1 MSTDIPIYVISLR
14 RVPER
19 RLSVQRQLDAL
30 NLKYQIIE
38 AFDGRD
44 FFSKD
49 YRLKVAREF
58 GMNEDAIEKNVS
70 IWSSTWSPYA
80 ILFSHIKAYN
90 SMIKNNIP
98 LACIL
103 EDDTDISPVF
113 PEILNNVQQFPWDI
127 LMLANHSDS
136 VGRLINTLVSIMRHK
151 SYRSVCRK
159 LIKHYMH
166 KPRLSLRQH
175 LIAMQ
180 CAFNIVKRHW
190 HLYPYSIVR
199 KSSFDINRVVIN
211 FENVQ
216 EKQAFWQY
224 YVSKMGA
231 AFSHDKAFKHH
242 ITDNYYIASKLPEY
256 CQGGMGYMLRLE
268 TAEKW
273 KKEALT
279 DKHGHIDFIPKA
291 LAERNEVRL
300 SIVTPPCIT
309 ALYSYLAYSTRR
321 HDLPLRHHRV

>member
-1 MSTDIPIYVISLR
+1 MSTGIPIYVISLKR
-14 RVPER
+14 LPER

-58 GMNEDAIEKNVS
+58 GMNEDVMEENLYGWLALAIS
-70 IWSSTWSPYA
+70 
-80 ILFSHIKAYN
+80 FSHIKAYN
-90 SMIKNNIP
+90 LMIRNNVP

-103 EDDTDISPVF
+103 EDDIDISPVF

-136 VGRLINTLVSIMRHK
+136 VVELINILVSIMTHS
-151 SYRSVCRK
+151 SYRSVCRQ
-159 LIKHYMH
+159 LIRHYIH

-175 LIAMQ
+175 LIVMQ
-180 CAFNIVKRHW
+180 CTFNIIKRRW
-190 HLYPYSIVR
+190 RLYPYSTIR
-199 KSSFDINRVVIN
+199 KSSFDINQTVIN
-211 FENVQ
+211 FENIK
-216 EKQAFWQY
+216 EKVSFWQY
-224 YVSKMGA
+224 YASKMGA
-231 AFSHDKAFKHH
+231 TFSHDKAFKHH

-256 CQGGMGYMLRLE
+256 CQGGMGYMIRLE
-268 TAEKW
+268 AALRW

-279 DKHGHIDFIPKA
+279 NKYGHIDFIPKA
-291 LAERNEVRL
+291 LARRNEARL

-309 ALYSYLAYSTRR
+309 ALYSYLAYSARQGGL
-321 HDLPLRHHRV
+321 LP

>member
-1 MSTDIPIYVISLR
+1 MNTDIPIYVISLR
-14 RVPER
+14 RLPER

-49 YRLKVAREF
+49 YRLKVVREF
-58 GMNEDAIEKNVS
+58 GMNEDAIEKNL
-70 IWSSTWSPYA
+70 STWSSYA

-90 SMIKNNIP
+90 LMIRNNVP

-103 EDDTDISPVF
+103 EDDIDISPVF

-136 VGRLINTLVSIMRHK
+136 VVRLTNTLAGIMVHRSHLALCRRLI
-151 SYRSVCRK
+151 SYYVHS
-159 LIKHYMH
+159 
-166 KPRLSLRQH
+166 PRLSLKQH

-180 CAFNIVKRHW
+180 CAFNVIKRRW
-190 HLYPYSIVR
+190 HLYPYSIIR
-199 KSSFDINRVVIN
+199 NSSFDINKAVIN
-211 FENVQ
+211 FKDINER
-216 EKQAFWQY
+216 ESFWQY
-224 YVSKMGA
+224 YASKMGA

-242 ITDNYYIASKLPEY
+242 ITDNYYVASKLPEY
-256 CQGGMGYMLRLE
+256 CKGGMGYMLRLE
-268 TAEKW
+268 AALRW

-279 DKHGHIDFIPKA
+279 DKHGDIDFIPRI
-291 LAERNEVRL
+291 LAERNDVRL

-309 ALYSYLAYSTRR
+309 ALYRYLSCSARR
-321 HDLPLRHHRV
+321 N